1 MIRILGAA
9 SALALGVTVVMAQ
22 NLAPIKER
30 QELMKKTNDESKAVS
45 AMIKGEAPFDAA
57 KAGALLGAWEDRAK
71 KVVALFP
78 EDSKTGEKTRAKAE
92 VWQNKADFDTKLAEY
107 AKVTAEAKAAAAAGS
122 ADAFKPA
129 YAKVIKSC
137 DDCHEKYRAPRDRG

>member
-9 SALALGVTVVMAQ
+9 SALAFGATVVMAQ

-30 QELMKKTNDESKAVS
+30 QELMKKTNDEAKAVS
-45 AMIKGEAPFDAA
+45 AMVKGEAPFDGA
-57 KAGALLGAWEDRAK
+57 KAGALLGNWEDRAK

-78 EDSKTGEKTRAKAE
+78 DDSKTGEKTRAKGDI
-92 VWQNKADFDTKLAEY
+92 WQNKADFDARLADY
-107 AKVTAEAKAAAAAGS
+107 AKVTADAKAATAS

-137 DDCHEKYRAPRDRG
+137 DDCHEKYRAPRDRAS

>member
-1 MIRILGAA
+1 MIRVLGAV
-9 SALALGVTVVMAQ
+9 SAVVFGATMVMAQ

-30 QELMKKTNDESKAVS
+30 QELMKKTNDEAKTVS
-45 AMIKGEAPFDAA
+45 AMVKGEAPFDAA
-57 KAGALLGAWEDRAK
+57 KAGALLGTWEERAK

-78 EDSKTGEKTRAKAE
+78 DDSKTGEKTRAKGE
-92 VWQNKADFDTKLAEY
+92 IWQNKADFDARLAEY
-107 AKVTAEAKAAAAAGS
+107 AKVAAEAKAAAGS

-137 DDCHEKYRAPRDRG
+137 DDCHEKYRAPRDRTG

>member
-1 MIRILGAA
+1 MIPILGVL
-9 SALALGVTVVMAQ
+9 SAVVLSATAVMAQ

-30 QELMKKTNDESKAVS
+30 QELMKKTNDEAKVVS
-45 AMIKGEAPFDAA
+45 AMVKGDAPFDAA
-57 KAGALLGAWEDRAK
+57 KASALLGAWEDRAK

-78 EDSKTGEKTRAKAE
+78 DDSKTGEKTRAKAE
-92 VWQNKADFDTKLAEY
+92 VWQNKADFDAKLAEY
-107 AKVTAEAKAAAAAGS
+107 AKVTADAKAATGT

-137 DDCHEKYRAPRDRG
+137 DDCHEKYRASRDRG